1 MTAER
6 ESLNTNLI
14 IWRTDMTTVRI
25 LQIKDIAGTDYA
37 FRGFDS
43 AKFNI
48 EDYELK
54 YTLESDCLDDKEDLD
69 VLETVF
75 HIFNMRIPK
84 DFTGHSLSVS
94 DCLHIERDGKCRLY
108 YCDSFGWELVKEVRA

>member
-1 MTAER
+1 MT
-6 ESLNTNLI
+6 I
-14 IWRTDMTTVRI
+14 IRI

-54 YTLESDCLDDKEDLD
+54 YTLESDDLDDKEDLD

-108 YCDSFGWELVKEVRA
+108 YCDSFGWEFVKEVRA